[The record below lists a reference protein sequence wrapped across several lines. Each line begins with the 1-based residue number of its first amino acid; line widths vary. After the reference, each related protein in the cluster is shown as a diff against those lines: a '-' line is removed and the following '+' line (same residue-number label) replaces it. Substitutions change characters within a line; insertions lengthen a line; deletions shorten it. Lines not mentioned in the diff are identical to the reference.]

1 MSLNKTSKTH
11 KNRNQ
16 NKAPWAD
23 FPDCP
28 ICRAMNEGQGNT
40 LQELKKAFKD
50 ARVISKIEKI

>member
-1 MSLNKTSKTH
+1 MSLNKTSKTR

-16 NKAPWAD
+16 NKASWAD

-28 ICRAMNEGQGNT
+28 ICRAMNEGRGNT
-40 LQELKKAFKD
+40 LQELKKAFKK